1 MSVSVHYQ
9 CIVLFLFIIPAQTVY
24 GELISLCA
32 LFVGVTALFVGVTAL
47 FVGVTHVQ
55 HVMRA
60 YNFIDST

>member
-1 MSVSVHYQ
+1 MSVSVYYQ

-24 GELISLCA
+24 GELISLRA
-32 LFVGVTALFVGVTAL
+32 LFVGLTALFVGVTR
-47 FVGVTHVQ
+47 VQ